1 MSKQNIDKIIIQI
14 KAQGKLRI
22 SKNYVWSQEFEF
34 GGDIPVKE
42 QKIAQPQ
49 LVYELILSDKVYQVP
64 QKFVLWYQGK
74 LIISEE
80 ELIILFKES
89 KLIVIKE
96 V

>member
-1 MSKQNIDKIIIQI
+1 MSKQKIDKIINRI
-14 KAQGKLRI
+14 KTQSKLRV

-42 QKIAQPQ
+42 QKTEYPQ
-49 LVYELILSDKVYQVP
+49 LVYELILSDTVYQVP

-80 ELIILFKES
+80 ELITLFKEL
-89 KLIVIKE
+89 KLIVSKE